1 MGKKK
6 IAWSKLVL
14 LFLFLTCTFLIL
26 FTCFV
31 VLKEFTLAQMIMIAP
46 DLSPLN
52 TLIGIVI
59 AETLGLTAYLIK
71 STFENRKGGIT
82 YDAAAAHNFQ
92 EQGKG

>member
-1 MGKKK
+1 
-6 IAWSKLVL
+6 
-14 LFLFLTCTFLIL
+14 
-26 FTCFV
+26 
-31 VLKEFTLAQMIMIAP
+31 MIAP

-82 YDAAAAHNFQ
+82 YDAAAAHNF
-92 EQGKG
+92 